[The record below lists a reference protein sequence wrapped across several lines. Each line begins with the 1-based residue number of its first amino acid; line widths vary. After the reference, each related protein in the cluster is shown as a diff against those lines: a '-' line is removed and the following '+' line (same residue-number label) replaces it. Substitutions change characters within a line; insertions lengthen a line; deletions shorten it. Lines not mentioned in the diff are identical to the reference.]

1 MKFIDRV
8 YGEIE
13 ITEPV
18 VLKLIKSPS
27 MQRLKGIDNAG
38 YFEPYFPGSATNR
51 FEHSFGVYILLKKYG
66 AALEEQIAGLLHDVS
81 HAAFSHCIDYVLDNG
96 TQKEQSH
103 QDSIFEEFVSKTEIP
118 EILKKYG
125 LDPEYILNENNFPL
139 KEKNIPDLCA
149 DRIDYSLRNM
159 LSYKE
164 AEISEINY
172 LLERLEVE
180 NGYWVFKNYESAKKF
195 AELFLKMNRLYYAG
209 LPTALMFKTLGD
221 YLKYSLGQKYITPE
235 DLYATDKKVLKKINK
250 NLEKDKKLEL
260 LWDRVNNKIASKN
273 DPNDFETH
281 IFCKSRIVDP
291 LCWHKGEI
299 KRVSEIDPK
308 WTKIVKQELKPKE
321 YFLKFEK

>member
-1 MKFIDRV
+1 M
-8 YGEIE
+8 E
-13 ITEPV
+13 
-18 VLKLIKSPS
+18 LIKSPP

-51 FEHSFGVYILLKKYG
+51 FEHSLGVYILLKKYG
-66 AALEEQIAGLLHDVS
+66 ASREEQIAGLLHDVS

-103 QDSIFEEFVSKTEIP
+103 QDNIFEDFVNKTEIP
-118 EILKKYG
+118 EILKKHG

-139 KEKNIPDLCA
+139 KEKALPDLCA
-149 DRIDYSLRNM
+149 DRIDYSLRNIIA
-159 LSYKE
+159 YKE
-164 AEISEINY
+164 ADITETNYFLENLEI
-172 LLERLEVE
+172 ER
-180 NGYWVFKNYESAKKF
+180 GAWVFKNYESAKKF

-209 LPTALMFKTLGD
+209 LPTSLMFKTLGD
-221 YLKYSLGQKYITPE
+221 YLKYSLEQKYIVLE
-235 DLYATDKKVLKKINK
+235 DLYTTDEEVLEKINK
-250 NLEKDKKLEL
+250 NLESNKKLKV
-260 LWDRVNNKIASKN
+260 LWDFVNNKIPSKN

-291 LCWHKGEI
+291 LCRHEDEI